1 METKHKITA
10 ISGWAIPRTWYAEQI
25 QKAFPYSNIQ
35 VIYPENPEDEE
46 EAKYL
51 LNQYQ
56 SQLYIGYSLG
66 SLWLLKH
73 HIYLPQ
79 NCDKAILAPILAFLN
94 TSNLG
99 GKTSEGQLKYLI
111 KILNDSSSK
120 KEVLKDF
127 FFHADLPY
135 PETQIDDIPDRNTLI
150 KGLEFLKNNSVTGKE
165 TKDFLSIIGEN
176 DNFINAESL
185 KKYIPQLK
193 IIEDAGHS
201 PTKLLMHLAKILN
214 NK

>member
-1 METKHKITA
+1 MEEKHKITA

-35 VIYPENPEDEE
+35 VIYPENPENEE

-127 FFHADLPY
+127 FFFHPILGKSSRLY
-135 PETQIDDIPDRNTLI
+135 ILFDIFS
-150 KGLEFLKNNSVTGKE
+150 EFELQA
-165 TKDFLSIIGEN
+165 IR
-176 DNFINAESL
+176 
-185 KKYIPQLK
+185 K
-193 IIEDAGHS
+193 IIRVMIIIFFIK
-201 PTKLLMHLAKILN
+201 P
-214 NK
+214 